1 MLEGVSAFEETREF
15 DVLAQAYNALPF
27 TAKVAKLGYQR
38 VGFTNDD
45 DGQSY
50 TLHLADGRVAKVVK
64 GLDSPDFT
72 ASGSMS
78 RLQQIAQSKKY
89 TELLSAVKV
98 PMAVKM
104 KAFTLLM

>member
-1 MLEGVSAFEETREF
+1 MSTFEETHEF
-15 DVLAQAYNALPF
+15 DQLSQAYNALPF

-50 TLHLADGRVAKVVK
+50 TLHLADGQVARVVK
-64 GLDSPDFT
+64 GLDAPEFT

-78 RLQQIAQSKKY
+78 RIQQIALSKKY
-89 TELLSAVKV
+89 SELLSAVKV

>member
-1 MLEGVSAFEETREF
+1 MLKGVSTFEETNEF
-15 DVLAQAYNALPF
+15 DVLTQAYNALPF
-27 TAKVAKLGYQR
+27 TAKVARLGYQR

-50 TLHLADGRVAKVVK
+50 TLHLADGQVTRVVK
-64 GLDSPDFT
+64 GLDSPEFT
-72 ASGSMS
+72 ASGSMA
-78 RLQQIAQSKKY
+78 RIQQIALTRNYS
-89 TELLSAVKV
+89 ELLSAVSV

>member
-1 MLEGVSAFEETREF
+1 MSTFIETNEF
-15 DVLAQAYNALPF
+15 DLLTQAYNALPF

-50 TLHLADGRVAKVVK
+50 TLHLADGRVTKVVK
-64 GLDSPDFT
+64 GLDSPEFT

-78 RLQQIAQSKKY
+78 RIQQIAITKNY
-89 TELLSAVKV
+89 TELLSAVSV

>member
-1 MLEGVSAFEETREF
+1 MLEGVSTLEETNEF
-15 DVLAQAYNALPF
+15 DVLTQAYNALPF

-64 GLDSPDFT
+64 GLDAPDFT
-72 ASGSMS
+72 ASGSMA
-78 RLQQIAQSKKY
+78 RIQEIAISKNY
-89 TELLSAVKV
+89 TDLISAVSV

>member
-1 MLEGVSAFEETREF
+1 MSTFDETREF
-15 DVLAQAYNALPF
+15 DPLTQAYNALPF

-50 TLHLADGRVAKVVK
+50 TLHLADGQVTKVVK
-64 GLDSPDFT
+64 GLEAPDFV

-78 RLQQIAQSKKY
+78 RIEQLALSKNY
-89 TELLSAVKV
+89 SALLSAVSV

>member
-1 MLEGVSAFEETREF
+1 MFEETNEF
-15 DVLAQAYNALPF
+15 DLLVQSYNALPF

-38 VGFTNDD
+38 VGFVNDD

-50 TLHLADGRVAKVVK
+50 TLHLADGRVTKVVT
-64 GLDSPDFT
+64 GLDAPDFT

-78 RLQQIAQSKKY
+78 RIQQIAITKNY
-89 TELLSAVKV
+89 TELLSAVSV

>member
-1 MLEGVSAFEETREF
+1 MLEGVSTFEETHEF
-15 DVLAQAYNALPF
+15 DVLTQEYNALPF

-50 TLHLADGRVAKVVK
+50 TLHLADGQVTRVVK

-78 RLQQIAQSKKY
+78 RIQQIALAKNYSA
-89 TELLSAVKV
+89 LLSAVKV

>member
-1 MLEGVSAFEETREF
+1 MSTFVETNEF
-15 DVLAQAYNALPF
+15 DSLTQAYNALPF

-50 TLHLADGRVAKVVK
+50 TLHLADGRVTRVVK
-64 GLDSPDFT
+64 GLDSPEFT

-78 RLQQIAQSKKY
+78 RIQQIAITKNY
-89 TELLSAVKV
+89 TELLSAVSV

>member
-1 MLEGVSAFEETREF
+1 MNTFEETHEF
-15 DVLAQAYNALPF
+15 DLLTQAYNALPF

-50 TLHLADGRVAKVVK
+50 TLHLAEGRVTRVVK
-64 GLDSPDFT
+64 GLDAPDFT

-78 RLQQIAQSKKY
+78 RIQQIALSKKY
-89 TELLSAVKV
+89 TELLSAVTV
-98 PMAVKM
+98 PMSVKM

>member
-1 MLEGVSAFEETREF
+1 MKAFEETNEF
-15 DVLAQAYNALPF
+15 ELLTQAYNALPF

-50 TLHLADGRVAKVVK
+50 TLHLADGRVTKVVK
-64 GLDSPDFT
+64 GLDSPEFT

-78 RLQQIAQSKKY
+78 RIQRIAITKNY
-89 TELLSAVKV
+89 TELLSVVSV

>member
-1 MLEGVSAFEETREF
+1 MFEETNEF
-15 DVLAQAYNALPF
+15 DLLVQSYNALPF

-38 VGFTNDD
+38 VGFVNDD

-50 TLHLADGRVAKVVK
+50 TLHLRDGRVTKVVK
-64 GLDSPDFT
+64 GLDAPDFT

-78 RLQQIAQSKKY
+78 RIQQIAITKNY
-89 TELLSAVKV
+89 TELLSAVSV

>member
-1 MLEGVSAFEETREF
+1 MSTFEETHEF
-15 DVLAQAYNALPF
+15 DVLAQQYNALPF

-50 TLHLADGRVAKVVK
+50 TLYLADGQVSRVVK

-78 RLQQIAQSKKY
+78 RLQQIALSKNY
-89 TELLSAVKV
+89 SELLSAVKV

-104 KAFTLLM
+104 KAFSLLM